1 MREPISATLI
11 CSDKPEIRVPDP
23 ERNFGDR
30 FPEMCKMKLINP
42 DKIFTCKQNLLFAE
56 KCTFCFTCLYLIVA
70 KPSPSSEHVCLSRVT
85 GPISVS
91 LQCDS

>member
-23 ERNFGDR
+23 ERNLGDR
-30 FPEMCKMKLINP
+30 FPEICKIKLINP
-42 DKIFTCKQNLLFAE
+42 DKIFTCKQNLLFVE
-56 KCTFCFTCLYLIVA
+56 KCTFCITCLYLIVA
-70 KPSPSSEHVCLSRVT
+70 KPSPSSERVCLSRIT

-91 LQCDS
+91 LQYGI

>member
-11 CSDKPEIRVPDP
+11 SSNKPEIRVPDP

-30 FPEMCKMKLINP
+30 FPEICKIKLINL

-56 KCTFCFTCLYLIVA
+56 KCTFCITCLYLIVA
-70 KPSPSSEHVCLSRVT
+70 KPSPLHERVCLSS
-85 GPISVS
+85 GHCPINVS
-91 LQCDS
+91 LQCRI